1 MSVDTDERL
10 GGVGPVETGLGPW
23 LRRLSPQDLASTAA
37 HSGDFN
43 GLRAEYVYLRIRLLA
58 FGFALAAPLWIPI
71 DLLFLPAAYVG
82 PFLALRLLFSAGY
95 LGLGLWM
102 SSATRLSMARTRVFL
117 FFTISG
123 LFYVASRVVTG
134 DGLDHTG
141 ILSGYTFLPFLSV
154 ALLAIFPLTLL
165 EGIAAAL
172 YIGAF
177 YVGVELW
184 FGTLFSIPSL
194 GDVWLMGLL
203 AVVAVWAELSQL
215 HMLLRLYREA
225 TRDPLTGLV
234 NRRVLSKWLS
244 LEVERAREREAPL
257 SVLLFD
263 LDLFKRINDEHGHL
277 AGDAVLRA
285 FGALLAEELHGRN
298 LIGRYGGE
306 EFLAMLPGYT
316 GEQAREIAERIRGLC
331 RGMQI
336 RAPGTGTQVNVT
348 VSIGVAALR
357 PEENAEGLLSRV
369 DSRLYQAKESGRD
382 MVVSATD
389 VDQIAKSL

>member
-1 MSVDTDERL
+1 MSEGTDSRR
-10 GGVGPVETGLGPW
+10 GGVGPVETGLRQW
-23 LRRLSPQDLASTAA
+23 LRRVSPQDLASTAA

-43 GLRAEYVYLRIRLLA
+43 GLRAEYVYLRVRLLA

-71 DLLFLPAAYVG
+71 DLLFLPEAYVG
-82 PFLALRLLFSAGY
+82 PFLALRLLFSGGY
-95 LGLGLWM
+95 LGLALWM
-102 SSATRLSMARTRVFL
+102 TSATRLSMARTRVFL

-134 DGLDHTG
+134 NGLDHGG

-234 NRRVLSKWLS
+234 NRRVLSKWLR
-244 LEVERAREREAPL
+244 LEVERTREQGAPL

-285 FGALLAEELHGRN
+285 FGVLLADELHGRN

-306 EFLAMLPGYT
+306 EFLAILPGHT
-316 GEQAREIAERIRGLC
+316 GEEAREVAERIRQRC
-331 RGMQI
+331 REMHV
-336 RAPGTGTQVNVT
+336 RAPETGTRISVT
-348 VSIGVAALR
+348 VSIGVSAVR
-357 PEENAEGLLSRV
+357 PKESAEELLSRV
-369 DSRLYQAKESGRD
+369 DARLYQAKESGRD
-382 MVVSATD
+382 MVV
-389 VDQIAKSL
+389 